1 MKYLGVDFGLR
12 KIGLATSE
20 GELSSPLSVLH
31 VSNLSE
37 GIKKIEEIVRG
48 EKIDKIIVGLPES
61 GVRNFILKAVKKLAQ
76 KFDVETI
83 EETLSSKNA
92 QATMINLGLSK
103 KKRMEEDA
111 YSAAEILQNY
121 LDAKK

>member
-12 KIGLATSE
+12 KIGLAISE
-20 GELSSPLSVLH
+20 GELSSPLQVIH
-31 VSNLSE
+31 IKNLNQ
-37 GIKKIEEIVRG
+37 GIKKIAEFVFR
-48 EKIDKIIVGLPES
+48 EKIDKIIIGVPES
-61 GVRNFILKAVKKLAQ
+61 GVRVVILKAIRKLKE

-92 QATMINLGLSK
+92 QVTMINLGLGK

-121 LDAKK
+121 LDGLS